1 MLASEAMA
9 NQAMG
14 LYSINT
20 QPRVRVVTVTS
31 GKGGVGKTSIST
43 NLAVALA
50 NSGQKVLL
58 LDADMGLANVDVL
71 LGLNARY
78 NLSHVM
84 DGSHT
89 LDDIIVE
96 GPAGIRVIPA
106 SSGVQAMANMGQA
119 GHAGLINAFSG
130 LSFHPDVLLI
140 DTAAGI
146 STDVVTY
153 ARASHEVIVVV
164 CDEPASITDAY
175 ATIKVLNR
183 DHGIYRFRIL
193 ANMVPSSKECM
204 DPHHKLL
211 LVTDRFLEVTLDYM
225 DAIPFDEDLRKAIQR
240 QRAVIDCYPR
250 SKAAMSFQKAV
261 SRVKQWPQPDAAR
274 GCIEFFV
281 ESLFKPDAA
290 TEMGVGR

>member
-1 MLASEAMA
+1 MLASEVRA

-71 LGLNARY
+71 LGLNTRY

-84 DGSHT
+84 DGSRA
-89 LDDIIVE
+89 LEDIIVE

-106 SSGVQAMANMGQA
+106 SSGVQAMANLSQA
-119 GHAGLINAFSG
+119 GHAGLINAFSE
-130 LSFHPDVLLI
+130 LSFHPDILLI

-183 DHGIYRFRIL
+183 DHGVYRFRVL
-193 ANMVPSSKECM
+193 ANMVRSSQEGM
-204 DPHHKLL
+204 DLYRKLL
-211 LVTDRFLEVTLDYM
+211 LVTDRFLDVTLDFM
-225 DAIPFDEDLRKAIQR
+225 GAIPFDDYLRKAIQR
-240 QRAVIDCYPR
+240 QRVVVDLYPR

-261 SRVKQWPQPDAAR
+261 SRVRQWPQPDAAR

-281 ESLFKPDAA
+281 ESLFNSEAA
-290 TEMGVGR
+290 AEVGAGG